1 LKSFRFAHI
10 ADAHVGA
17 WPKNQ
22 ELRSALRNSVVKA
35 LEAVEKEKCE
45 FLVIAGDLFHTP
57 VPHPE
62 EVVPL
67 AGALRRLNE
76 KGIRIYAIF
85 GSHDYVLNQAS
96 WLDVLSE
103 GGLFVR
109 IAPSSAMEEGMQ
121 WDLPYVKD
129 EPTGAVLAGVSGRA
143 QGLDRKHYETMDST
157 LFSRESGFKV
167 FLFHAGIAEFLP
179 SGLAGRVEGLPLD
192 ELPKECDYYAGG
204 HIHETYMGTGPDGK
218 GVLVNPG
225 AVFGTSN
232 TDLEMISSGATKAG
246 IVIVDVEDSIA
257 KPRWVITT
265 ERDSIRVV
273 DVNLDGCS
281 AEDALKKLKSSLPA
295 KIPRGSL
302 VVPRLHGS
310 PVRQLDLT
318 LLSSELKKL
327 GAGTVHLDTQDL
339 SNEEEG
345 PQEGENAPPEEIELE
360 VFRDILGM
368 AKGPEWAA
376 IPQLQGAD
384 GLKVANQ
391 LLRSLGIPKADGE
404 SREDYRR
411 RMVRE
416 GLKVLGLTSEEISKV

>member
-22 ELRSALRNSVVKA
+22 ELRQALRDSVLKA
-35 LEAVEKEKCE
+35 LEAVEKEKCD

-121 WDLPYVKD
+121 WDLPFVKD
-129 EPTGAVLAGVSGRA
+129 QATGAVLAGVSGRA
-143 QGLDRKHYETMDST
+143 QGLDKKHYETMDST
-157 LFSRESGFKV
+157 LFSREEGFKI
-167 FLFHAGIAEFLP
+167 FLFHAGILEFLP
-179 SGLAGRVEGLPLD
+179 SGLAGRVEGLPVAG
-192 ELPKECDYYAGG
+192 LPRGCGYYAGG
-204 HIHETYMGTGPDGK
+204 HIHETYSGSGPDGK
-218 GVLVNPG
+218 GILVNPG

-232 TDLEMISSGATKAG
+232 TDLENISSGKTQAG
-246 IVIVDVEDSIA
+246 IVIVEVEDNMA
-257 KPRWVITT
+257 RPRWVITT
-265 ERDSIRVV
+265 PKDSIKVV

-281 AEDALKKLKSSLPA
+281 AEEALKRVKSTLPA
-295 KIPRGSL
+295 GIPSGSL
-302 VVPRLHGS
+302 VVPRLHGA
-310 PVRQLDLT
+310 PARQLDLT
-318 LLSSELKKL
+318 LLSTELKKL

-339 SNEEEG
+339 SSEEES
-345 PQEGENAPPEEIELE
+345 PEEKEIRPTEEIELD
-360 VFRDILGM
+360 VFREAFGQV
-368 AKGPEWAA
+368 KGPEWAA
-376 IPQLQGAD
+376 VPQLQGES
-384 GLKVANQ
+384 GLKVANEI
-391 LLRSLGIPKADGE
+391 LRSLGIPKVEGE

-416 GLKVLGLTSEEISKV
+416 GLKVLGLPPEDLAKV

>member
-1 LKSFRFAHI
+1 MKSFRFAHI

-17 WPKNQ
+17 WSRNQ
-22 ELRSALRNSVVKA
+22 ELRTALRNSVVMA
-35 LEAVEKEKCE
+35 LEAVEKEKCD
-45 FLVIAGDLFHTP
+45 FLVIAGDLFHTA

-67 AGALRRLNE
+67 ARALRRLNE

-85 GSHDYVLNQAS
+85 GSHDYVLTQTS

-109 IAPSSAMEEGMQ
+109 IAPSSSMEEGMQ
-121 WDLPYVKD
+121 WDLPFVKD
-129 EPTGAVLAGVSGRA
+129 EPTGAILAGVSGRA
-143 QGLDRKHYETMDST
+143 QGLDRKQYETMDST
-157 LFSRESGFKV
+157 LFSREEGFKI

-179 SGLAGRVEGLPLD
+179 SGLAGKVDGLPVAQ
-192 ELPKECDYYAGG
+192 LPHGCGYYAGG
-204 HIHETYMGTGPDGK
+204 HIHETYSGPGPDGK

-232 TDLEMISSGATKAG
+232 TDLENISAGKTQAG
-246 IVIVDVEDSIA
+246 IVIVDVEDGVA

-265 ERDSIRVV
+265 RKDSIKVV

-281 AEDALKKLKSSLPA
+281 AEEALKRLKGTLPA
-295 KIPRGSL
+295 GVPSGTL
-302 VVPRLHGS
+302 VVPRLHGA
-310 PVRQLDLT
+310 PARQLDLT
-318 LLSSELKKL
+318 LLSTELKKL

-339 SNEEEG
+339 SSQEESPE
-345 PQEGENAPPEEIELE
+345 ERVVAPPEQVEIE
-360 VFRDILGM
+360 VFRESFGQV
-368 AKGPEWAA
+368 KGPEWAA
-376 IPQLQGAD
+376 VPQLQGAG
-384 GLKVANQ
+384 GLKVANE
-391 LLRSLGIPKADGE
+391 LLRSLGIPKAEGE

-416 GLKVLGLTSEEISKV
+416 GLKALGLPQEELSKI